1 MGKGSKKAVLAWA
14 MYDWANSTFATTV
27 MAGFFPIF
35 FKQFWSAGTDTALS
49 TARLGLANSVAG
61 ITVALA
67 APFLGAIADQG
78 AAKKTFLFT
87 FAAMGITATMS
98 LFFVAKGQWLVA
110 TMLYVFALMGFS
122 CGNVF
127 YDSLIKTVS
136 DEPRMDSVS
145 TLGYALGYLGGGLL
159 FALNV
164 FMVLRPSVFGMGHAS
179 QAVRLSFITVGIWWA
194 VFAIPLAIFVHESR
208 TGDNERSA
216 QLVSKGFHQLCQT
229 FSEVRKLKT
238 ISLFLIAYWLYIDGV
253 DTIIVMAVDYGLSLG
268 FRQEDLILA
277 LLLVQFVGFP
287 CAIAFGRIADR
298 IGTKPSILLGICVY
312 LFVTVWGALIR
323 NRTEFYIM
331 AVLIGLVQGGVQAL
345 SRSFFAKIIPQDKTA
360 QYFGFYNMLGKFAA
374 IIGPL
379 LVGTTVM
386 LARSLGASPDLS
398 PRISISSIAILFIA
412 GGMVLLFVDEEKG
425 KQEAK
430 DVSQLF

>member
-1 MGKGSKKAVLAWA
+1 MGQGSNKQVLAWA
-14 MYDWANSTFATTV
+14 MYDWANSAFATTV

-49 TARLGLANSVAG
+49 TARLGLANSLAG

-67 APFLGAIADQG
+67 APFLGAIADQS
-78 AAKKTFLFT
+78 AVKKNLLFT
-87 FAAMGITATMS
+87 FAAIGITATMS
-98 LFFVAKGQWLVA
+98 LFFVAKGQWVVA
-110 TMLYVFALMGFS
+110 TMLYALALMGFS
-122 CGNVF
+122 GGNVF

-159 FALNV
+159 FAVNV
-164 FMVLRPSVFGMGHAS
+164 FMVLKPSVFGMGHAS

-194 VFAIPLAIFVHESR
+194 VFAIPLAIFVHETR
-208 TGDNERSA
+208 TGDKERTS
-216 QLVSKGFHQLCQT
+216 QMVSKGFHQLRHT

-238 ISLFLIAYWLYIDGV
+238 ISLFLLAYWLYIDGV

-268 FRQEDLILA
+268 FQQEDLILA

-298 IGTKPSILLGICVY
+298 IGTRRSILLGICVY

-323 NRTEFYIM
+323 
-331 AVLIGLVQGGVQAL
+331 
-345 SRSFFAKIIPQDKTA
+345 TA
-360 QYFGFYNMLGKFAA
+360 PN
-374 IIGPL
+374 
-379 LVGTTVM
+379 
-386 LARSLGASPDLS
+386 
-398 PRISISSIAILFIA
+398 SISWQCSLVWSRA
-412 GGMVLLFVDEEKG
+412 GSRPFH
-425 KQEAK
+425 AHF
-430 DVSQLF
+430 SPT

>member
-1 MGKGSKKAVLAWA
+1 M
-14 MYDWANSTFATTV
+14 
-27 MAGFFPIF
+27 
-35 FKQFWSAGTDTALS
+35 
-49 TARLGLANSVAG
+49 
-61 ITVALA
+61 
-67 APFLGAIADQG
+67 
-78 AAKKTFLFT
+78 
-87 FAAMGITATMS
+87 
-98 LFFVAKGQWLVA
+98 
-110 TMLYVFALMGFS
+110 
-122 CGNVF
+122 
-127 YDSLIKTVS
+127 
-136 DEPRMDSVS
+136 
-145 TLGYALGYLGGGLL
+145 
-159 FALNV
+159 
-164 FMVLRPSVFGMGHAS
+164 
-179 QAVRLSFITVGIWWA
+179 
-194 VFAIPLAIFVHESR
+194 
-208 TGDNERSA
+208 
-216 QLVSKGFHQLCQT
+216 SKGFHQLCQT

-345 SRSFFAKIIPQDKTA
+345 SRSFFAKIIPEDKTA

-374 IIGPL
+374 IIGPI
-379 LVGTTVM
+379 LVGATVM

-412 GGMVLLFVDEEKG
+412 GGIVLLLVDEEKG
-425 KQEAK
+425 KQGGEGYCLNLK
-430 DVSQLF
+430 LGIFPWSECHLGKSFPNRKYLPSTQL